1 MIKFDQKKWEENVSY
16 YVLVDIETGKTIEKK
31 YLSHEDAGLL
41 NRVYIRE
48 KRGQEYRLIDW
59 QKKTGRKK

>member
-16 YVLVDIETGKTIEKK
+16 YVLVDIETGETIEKK
-31 YLSHEDAGLL
+31 YLSHDDAGLL

-48 KRGQEYRLIDW
+48 NRGHEWREIDW